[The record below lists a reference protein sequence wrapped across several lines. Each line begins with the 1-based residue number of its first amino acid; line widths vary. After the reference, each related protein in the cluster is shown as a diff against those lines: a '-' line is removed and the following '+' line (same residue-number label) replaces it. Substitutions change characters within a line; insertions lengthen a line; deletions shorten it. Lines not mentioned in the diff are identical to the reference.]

1 MAADPPNLRFSGAA
15 HGHAGGIGAFGA
27 IGVPGD
33 ARRPVERR
41 VLVSDIRG
49 AAERPAPSTASVAA
63 CLAALYII
71 WGTTYFAIKVAITG
85 LAPFFIV
92 GTRFTTAGVAVLVW
106 QRLRGQRLPS
116 AREWRAAALVGFL
129 LLVVGNGSVTIAEH
143 WVSSGATVALGSILP
158 LATALWSGVFGRWP
172 RRAEWTAIVLGGAG
186 AAIMLIGRDLA
197 GNLLGTLI
205 ILTGIASW
213 SFGTVVS
220 KHVPVPEG
228 PTGFGA
234 ELLAAGIMGLVLSLA
249 LREPWELPQAARVW
263 YAWGYLVVFGS
274 LVGFSAFR
282 YLVERVSPTLAST
295 YAYVNPPVA
304 LLVGWGLAD
313 ETFSPS
319 LLVGL
324 PVVLASVALHA
335 WVHSHSPRRRAASAA
350 PEPIPAR
357 ASE

>member
-1 MAADPPNLRFSGAA
+1 MSDTRTGRRSPPN
-15 HGHAGGIGAFGA
+15 
-27 IGVPGD
+27 
-33 ARRPVERR
+33 
-41 VLVSDIRG
+41 
-49 AAERPAPSTASVAA
+49 TASIAA

-92 GTRFTTAGVAVLVW
+92 GTRFTAAGLAVLAW
-106 QRLRGQRLPS
+106 QLLRGQRLPT
-116 AREWRAAALVGFL
+116 AREWRAAALIGFL
-129 LLVVGNGSVTIAEH
+129 LLVVGNGSITIAER

-158 LATALWSGVFGRWP
+158 LATALWSGLFGRWP
-172 RRAEWTAIVLGGAG
+172 RRSEWAAIALGGLG
-186 AAIMLIGRDLA
+186 AVIMLSGRDLSA
-197 GNLLGTLI
+197 NLTGTLV
-205 ILTGIASW
+205 ILTGVTSW
-213 SFGTVVS
+213 SFGTVIS

-249 LREPWELPQAARVW
+249 LREPWVFPRTPSVW
-263 YAWGYLVVFGS
+263 CAWGYLVVFGS

-295 YAYVNPPVA
+295 YAYVNPPVG
-304 LLVGWGLAD
+304 LLVGWGFGD

-324 PVVLASVALHA
+324 PVVLASVALLA
-335 WVHSHSPRRRAASAA
+335 WVHSRSTASRAAAA
-350 PEPIPAR
+350 PQPAS
-357 ASE
+357 AGAAE

>member
-1 MAADPPNLRFSGAA
+1 
-15 HGHAGGIGAFGA
+15 
-27 IGVPGD
+27 
-33 ARRPVERR
+33 
-41 VLVSDIRG
+41 VSDIGGVAQRS
-49 AAERPAPSTASVAA
+49 APSRASIAA
-63 CLAALYII
+63 CLAALYIV

-92 GTRFTTAGVAVLVW
+92 GTRFTTAGLVVLAW
-106 QRLRGQRLPS
+106 QRLRGQPLPT

-143 WVSSGATVALGSILP
+143 WISSGATVALGSIVP

-172 RRAEWTAIVLGGAG
+172 RRGEWAAIALGAAG
-186 AAIMLIGRDLA
+186 AAIMLTGRDLST
-197 GNLLGTLI
+197 NLTGTLV
-205 ILTGIASW
+205 ILTGVTSW

-234 ELLAAGIMGLVLSLA
+234 ELLAAGIIGLALSLT
-249 LREPWELPQAARVW
+249 LHEPWELPHAANVW
-263 YAWGYLVVFGS
+263 CAWGYLVVFGS

-282 YLVERVSPTLAST
+282 YLVERISPTLAST

-304 LLVGWGLAD
+304 LLVGWGLGN

-335 WVHSHSPRRRAASAA
+335 WVHTRSRGRPAGAAAPRPASA
-350 PEPIPAR
+350 R
-357 ASE
+357 AE

>member
-1 MAADPPNLRFSGAA
+1 M
-15 HGHAGGIGAFGA
+15 
-27 IGVPGD
+27 
-33 ARRPVERR
+33 
-41 VLVSDIRG
+41 SDIRG
-49 AAERPAPSTASVAA
+49 SAAQPAPSTASIAA
-63 CLAALYII
+63 RLAALYII

-92 GTRFTTAGVAVLVW
+92 GTRFTAAGVAVLAW
-106 QRLRGQRLPS
+106 QRLRGRRLPN

-172 RRAEWTAIVLGGAG
+172 RRGEWGAIVLGGVG
-186 AAIMLIGRDLA
+186 AAIMLAGRDLA
-197 GNLLGTLI
+197 GNLTGTLV
-205 ILTGIASW
+205 ILTGVTSW

-234 ELLAAGIMGLVLSLA
+234 ELLAAGIMGLALSLA
-249 LREPWELPQAARVW
+249 LREPWELPHAARVW
-263 YAWGYLVVFGS
+263 CAWGYLVVFGS

-282 YLVERVSPTLAST
+282 FLVERVSATLAST

-335 WVHSHSPRRRAASAA
+335 WVYSRSPGSRALAA
-350 PEPIPAR
+350 AAVPAPAR
-357 ASE
+357 AAE